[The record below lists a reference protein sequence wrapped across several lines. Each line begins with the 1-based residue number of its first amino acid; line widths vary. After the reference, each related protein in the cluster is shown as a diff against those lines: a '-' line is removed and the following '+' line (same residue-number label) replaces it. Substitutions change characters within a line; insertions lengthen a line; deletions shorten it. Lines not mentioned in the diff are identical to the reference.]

1 MSRFLLYSGYL
12 QKRNA
17 TGAVWHPQVNATC
30 AVFLQPLCGNATARQ
45 HENNRRGRT
54 RFTFL
59 QAIQRAAA
67 DAQGL
72 RPRGGGPC
80 VWGGPQGAVLGL
92 EEVQAP
98 IAQASASAPSP
109 NPKHRPIP
117 NAPEKASLIYQG
129 SGHALKWSGR
139 RLGRKY
145 LWKEK

>member
-59 QAIQRAAA
+59 QAIQRAAT

-72 RPRGGGPC
+72 RPRRGSPR
-80 VWGGPQGAVLGL
+80 VWGGLRGAALGL

-98 IAQASASAPSP
+98 SARASASAPSP
-109 NPKHRPIP
+109 NPMHRSIP
-117 NAPEKASLIYQG
+117 NAPEKASLVYQG
-129 SGHALKWSGR
+129 SARALKWSGR